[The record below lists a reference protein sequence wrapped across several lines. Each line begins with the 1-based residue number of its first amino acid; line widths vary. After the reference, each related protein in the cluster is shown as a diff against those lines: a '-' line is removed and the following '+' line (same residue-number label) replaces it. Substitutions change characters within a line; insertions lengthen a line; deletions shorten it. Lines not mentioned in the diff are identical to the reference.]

1 MSKVV
6 IIGSGFSSFSAAS
19 TLAAKGVDVHI
30 FEKNETVGGRSRQ
43 FSEDGFKFDMGPS
56 WYWMPEIF
64 ERFFNNFGHSVS
76 DFYELKKLNP
86 SFKMFFGKQDVIDI
100 PADFDELVELFEQTE
115 KGAGTSLR
123 KFMKEA
129 EFKYNISMQ
138 DLIFKPG
145 LSIFELIN
153 PKIFKGAFRLQLL
166 ESFHK
171 HVRKHFSNPKLIAI
185 MEFPVLF
192 LGSIPKS
199 TPALYSLMNY
209 AGLNLGTWY
218 PMGGFVKV
226 IDGMREVAENLGV
239 KIHTSKPV
247 TKLITKNGTISSVLA
262 NGNSMDVDAVI
273 GSADYHHIE
282 NSLLDNGLQSYSK
295 RYWETRSMSPSC
307 LIFYL
312 GVNKRLKN
320 ITHHNLFFHSDIDKH
335 SNQIHTQP
343 EWPTDPLFYVCCPSK
358 TDDTVAPEGS
368 ENLFF
373 LIPIA
378 SGLEDTNATRAHY
391 FDLVI
396 EKFEAITEQN
406 IKENIIYKKSYCIND
421 FKEDYNA
428 YKGNAYGL
436 ANTLN
441 QTANLK
447 PKIKSKKVSN
457 LYFSGQ
463 LTVPGPGVP
472 PSIISGEIS
481 ANELLKKFKL

>member
-1 MSKVV
+1 MSKVA
-6 IIGSGFSSFSAAS
+6 IIGSGFSSFSAAC
-19 TLAAKGVDVHI
+19 TLAVKGIDVHI
-30 FEKNETVGGRSRQ
+30 FEKNNTIGGRSRQ
-43 FSEDGFKFDMGPS
+43 FSESGFKFDMGPS
-56 WYWMPEIF
+56 WYWMPEVF
-64 ERFFNNFGHSVS
+64 ERFFNNFGHSAS
-76 DFYELKKLNP
+76 DFYELKKLDP
-86 SFKMFFGKQDVIDI
+86 SFKIFFGKEDVMNI
-100 PADFDELVELFEQTE
+100 PSEFNELVELFEQTE
-115 KGAGTSLR
+115 TGSGESLKR
-123 KFMKEA
+123 FMKEA

-138 DLIFKPG
+138 DLIYKPG
-145 LSIFELIN
+145 LSIFELID
-153 PKIFKGAFRLQLL
+153 PKIFKGAFKLQLF

-171 HVRKHFSNPKLIAI
+171 HVRKHFTNPKLIAL

-192 LGSIPKS
+192 LGSIPKN

-226 IDGMREVAENLGV
+226 IDGMSEVAKGLGV
-239 KIHTSKPV
+239 KIHTSEPV
-247 TKLITKNGTISSVLA
+247 TKLITNNNNISRVLA
-262 NGNSMDVDAVI
+262 NDNSMNVDAVI

-282 NSLLDNGLQSYSK
+282 RNLLDYGLQSYSEK
-295 RYWETRSMSPSC
+295 YWDSRSMSPSC
-307 LIFYL
+307 LIFYI
-312 GVNKRLKN
+312 GVNKKLKN
-320 ITHHNLFFHSDIDKH
+320 ITHHNLFFHTDIEKH
-335 SNQIHTQP
+335 TSQIHTKP

-358 TDDTVAPEGS
+358 TDDTIAPKDS

-378 SGLEDTNATRAHY
+378 SGLEDSETIRTHY

-396 EKFEAITEQN
+396 EKFEDITSQQ
-406 IKENIIYKKSYCIND
+406 IKENIVYNKSYCIKD

-441 QTANLK
+441 QTANFK
-447 PKIKSKKVSN
+447 PKIKSKKVNN
-457 LYFSGQ
+457 LFFSGQ

-481 ANELLKKFKL
+481 ANALLKQFKI